1 MNMFAKEQSK
11 RDDIAKTLRNPDNH
25 HFSGNEKSTNNH
37 KNDVNEKLMP
47 VEGDQE
53 DEFDPV
59 LPPPRGKKSML
70 YGFVGEIALE
80 AANGKEVNEYAAF
93 MYLLTAL
100 SANFGRDI
108 YLAIGDSY
116 HHSRLFCLH
125 LGRSAKGRKGE
136 TMKLVDRI
144 LEEAQK
150 IDIQKNHSNEIVC
163 ITHKGGLSTREGLIS
178 LIHDGINL
186 GTKTE
191 EPAINDK
198 RMLVVESEFAN
209 VLHQSKRDGNTLSA
223 AMRDLYDGRSISP
236 LIKKN
241 KMGAT
246 DPHIAMWANI
256 TPSEL
261 VELVSERE
269 LSNGSFNRY
278 ITIFA
283 ERYCLVSMPE
293 ATPHNKVLEYS
304 LKCLDVIE
312 WAKGS
317 YPDYKNTRQAHLSD
331 EAKQAYDRIY
341 KFIEGRNNGNL
352 SDILVRLSTNLLRM
366 ALTLAIVDKSL
377 IIEVV
382 HIEVAYEWSL
392 FSDESVR
399 YIFAA
404 KNDLLQQ
411 RKIESNA
418 AKIINFLKSN
428 KSATRTELSINC
440 FYKHLPASDIDSA
453 INSLLLST
461 PPKIKVNVIS
471 RAVGKGKKTQN
482 YSLSS
487 EVSEFSEVSNI
498 NGMQPENNNCEVSEV
513 SEVSEFDDKEVF

>member
-1 MNMFAKEQSK
+1 MNPVKKHSK
-11 RDDIAKTLRNPDNH
+11 KFDDIAA
-25 HFSGNEKSTNNH
+25 
-37 KNDVNEKLMP
+37 KLMP
-47 VEGDQE
+47 DEVEQV
-53 DEFDPV
+53 DEFDPI

-108 YLAIGDSY
+108 YLPIGDSY

-144 LEEAQK
+144 LEKATE
-150 IDIQKNHSNEIVC
+150 IDIKNNHSNEIVC
-163 ITHKGGLSTREGLIS
+163 VTHKGGLSTREGLIS

-186 GTKTE
+186 GAKNE

-198 RMLVVESEFAN
+198 RMLVIESEFAN

-223 AMRDLYDGRSISP
+223 AIRDLYDGRSVYP
-236 LIKKN
+236 LIKTN

-246 DPHIAMWANI
+246 DPHIAIWGNI

-283 ERYCLVSMPE
+283 ERYNLVSMPE
-293 ATPHNKVLEYS
+293 PTPHHKVLEYA

-317 YPDYKNTRQAHLSD
+317 YPDYKNTRQACLSD
-331 EAKQAYDRIY
+331 DAKQAYDQIY
-341 KFIEGRNNGNL
+341 KRIESRNNGNL

-366 ALTLAIVDKSL
+366 ALTLAIIDKSL
-377 IIEVV
+377 VIEVV
-382 HIEVAYEWSL
+382 HIRVAYEWSL
-392 FSDESVR
+392 FSDASVR

-404 KNDLLQQ
+404 KNDLVQQ
-411 RKIESNA
+411 GKIEANA
-418 AKIINFLKSN
+418 AKIINFLKLN
-428 KSATRTELSINC
+428 KSATRTELSTKC
-440 FYKHLPASDIDSA
+440 FYKKLASSGIDSA
-453 INSLLLST
+453 INHLLLST
-461 PPKIKVNVIS
+461 PPKIEVTVIN
-471 RAVGKGKKTQN
+471 RAKGTGSKTQK

-487 EVSEFSEVSNI
+487 ELSELSEVSNI
-498 NGMQPENNNCEVSEV
+498 RGVQPENNNYELSELSEV
-513 SEVSEFDDKEVF
+513 SNIRGVQPENKNHNDKEVF